1 MEIETLL
8 KIIELVSIVIVLTGL
23 YWKMDNKLN
32 LLSQKTDMK
41 FEQVNNTISNNKAH
55 SDDMTNR
62 LIKSIDKLES
72 TIERM
77 NEKFNKIT

>member
-41 FEQVNNTISNNKAH
+41 FEQVNNTINNNKAH

>member
-8 KIIELVSIVIVLTGL
+8 KIIELTSIVVVITGL
-23 YWKMDNKLN
+23 YWKQDNKIN
-32 LLSQKTDMK
+32 LLEQKSDMK
-41 FEQVNNTISNNKAH
+41 FESVTTQINNNKSH
-55 SDDMTNR
+55 SDETTNR

-77 NEKFNKIT
+77 NEKFNKV